1 MPRSASATG
10 QLACRATSFVLAMA
24 LLGPASLHAA
34 DLQVAPTLV
43 TVPAD
48 RNAEGLQLR
57 NSGQHPVYAQVRVF
71 AWQQVDG
78 EDRLVE
84 TQDVAISPP
93 MLEIPP
99 GAEQLV
105 RIVRLGPAPAT
116 LEASYRVVV
125 DELPG
130 PARPAPT
137 RTGLNFVLRYSIP
150 VFMEAAAPTAPVL
163 QARIEGGVAGR
174 HFVLDNTGSAR
185 AQVADLVHA
194 GPQGTH
200 SIANGLAGYVLPGQ
214 QRRWP
219 LPFEARPGPAAE
231 IQARINGEPD
241 ARSLLPD
248 R

>member
-1 MPRSASATG
+1 MSFALSVA
-10 QLACRATSFVLAMA
+10 LAVAA
-24 LLGPASLHAA
+24 LSPASAA

-43 TVPAD
+43 SIPAD

-57 NSGQHPVYAQVRVF
+57 NSGQRPLYAQVRVF

-78 EDRLVE
+78 EDRLIE
-84 TQDVAISPP
+84 TEDVAISPP
-93 MLEIPP
+93 MLEISP

-105 RIVRLGPAPAT
+105 RIVRMGPPPAAV
-116 LEASYRVVV
+116 EASYRVVV

-130 PARPAPT
+130 AARPAPT

-150 VFMEAAAPTAPVL
+150 VFVEAARPTAPVL
-163 QARIEGGVAGR
+163 HARIEGGIAGR
-174 HFVLDNTGSAR
+174 SFVLDNTGTSR
-185 AQVADLVHA
+185 VQVAELAHVS
-194 GPQGTH
+194 PQGTRT
-200 SIANGLAGYVLPGQ
+200 IADGLAGYVLPGR

-219 LPFEARPGPAAE
+219 LPIEARPGPAAD
-231 IQARINGEPD
+231 IRARINGEPD